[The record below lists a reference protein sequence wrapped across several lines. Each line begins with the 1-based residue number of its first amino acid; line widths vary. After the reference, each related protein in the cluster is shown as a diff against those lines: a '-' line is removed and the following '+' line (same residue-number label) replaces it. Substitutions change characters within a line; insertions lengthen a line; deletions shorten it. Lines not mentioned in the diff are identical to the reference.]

1 MKDSEATRDIHW
13 PAGVCWM
20 ENIIEGIRNF
30 KLRKIEKKFPQ
41 LTSLSKATPL
51 SSAENNI

>member
-30 KLRKIEKKFPQ
+30 KLKKKI
-41 LTSLSKATPL
+41 
-51 SSAENNI
+51 SAAHFAEQSDTIKQCRE